1 MALRFR
7 LHPYLQQLNFLVL
20 GISRALKYSSHVKLF
35 FLYLAILVFNF
46 TCFSC
51 LNCFIITF
59 IIYKI
64 SLYYYFKISSFIF
77 FYFFLLS
84 FSGYS
89 NYLFCSLS
97 NCIFKINRS
106 TFYFVVLLRLYF
118 YVFSMSSISF
128 FFLSLLFH
136 VPINIPFGFW
146 TFRIRFSFSRIP
158 YHHKVI
164 RISTYAPPAP
174 RYVRESSL
182 KTLSFHLPS
191 RDVFW
196 VRWSGEIQFTLCFS
210 YILNLFGYF
219 TISFSFNSYLYIN
232 MWSQMN
238 VL

>member
-64 SLYYYFKISSFIF
+64 SLYYYFKISSFIS

-128 FFLSLLFH
+128 FFSHCSFTYLSIFH
-136 VPINIPFGFW
+136 SVFEHLGFVSVLVESLTIIKW
-146 TFRIRFSFSRIP
+146 LESAHMLRQLHDMFVS
-158 YHHKVI
+158 HH
-164 RISTYAPPAP
+164 
-174 RYVRESSL
+174 
-182 KTLSFHLPS
+182 
-191 RDVFW
+191 
-196 VRWSGEIQFTLCFS
+196 
-210 YILNLFGYF
+210 
-219 TISFSFNSYLYIN
+219 
-232 MWSQMN
+232 
-238 VL
+238 